1 MRFVRA
7 LWFRLLVGLAGG
19 AVVGGVV
26 YQASRLTGL
35 ALFLLAGAAAGLA
48 GAAIVG
54 LYTGNSVRL
63 SDVKV
68 KVPQL
73 SEWHFV
79 LTHDHRKIA
88 RDLAFQLGSRI
99 ATRRLA
105 PGTGRLRE
113 ALSSLHAL
121 TLLTRQ
127 AALDT
132 PMLKHKVTAHST
144 VDALANAMISHELAP
159 FLARWHEE
167 LSDWELPEPKRSERD
182 WPLNAEFRADLV
194 ALQDRLRE
202 YMFAFGKLAGM
213 DERERHLL
221 LTPDAF
227 APVAP
232 TQRPAGQETP
242 AERQS

>member
-1 MRFVRA
+1 MRVVRA

-48 GAAIVG
+48 GAGIVAA
-54 LYTGNSVRL
+54 YTNNSVRL

-68 KVPQL
+68 KVPQF

-79 LTHDHRKIA
+79 LTQDHRQIA
-88 RDLAFQLGSRI
+88 RDLSYELGSRI

-113 ALSSLHAL
+113 ALSSLYAL

-127 AALDT
+127 AAKDT
-132 PMLKHKVTAHST
+132 PMLKRRVTAHST
-144 VDALANAMISHELAP
+144 VDALANAMLSHELAP

-167 LSDWELPEPKRSERD
+167 LSDWEQQEPRRSERD

-202 YMFAFGKLAGM
+202 YMFAFGALAGM
-213 DERERHLL
+213 DERERQLL
-221 LTPDAF
+221 LTPD
-227 APVAP
+227 PLTVAVP
-232 TQRPAGQETP
+232 PQRPAPMQPE
-242 AERQS
+242 A